1 MSVEPQSPRPASLPV
16 VRPPVTHMASGVDQ
30 PQSFEQSSLHRIRLQ
45 ESNVGAE
52 EGSFVH
58 MISQQVDGQASRMIC
73 LTASAPQQ
81 SATVKAEQSVL
92 FRSSGQRCVGSE
104 VTGEAVGT
112 EKLGNVDGSTVGAK
126 VGEAVGTEKLGN
138 VDGSTVGA
146 GVGVDDSATVGAV
159 GADVDTTATVG
170 TEVGVGVVCASGV
183 SAGSKVVVVASG
195 GGGGGDGGDGADDA
209 LLSAQMPQVTGHCI
223 VMFGM

>member
-1 MSVEPQSPRPASLPV
+1 M
-16 VRPPVTHMASGVDQ
+16 
-30 PQSFEQSSLHRIRLQ
+30 
-45 ESNVGAE
+45 
-52 EGSFVH
+52 H

-104 VTGEAVGT
+104 VTGEAVGTEKLGNVDGSTVGAKVGEAVGT